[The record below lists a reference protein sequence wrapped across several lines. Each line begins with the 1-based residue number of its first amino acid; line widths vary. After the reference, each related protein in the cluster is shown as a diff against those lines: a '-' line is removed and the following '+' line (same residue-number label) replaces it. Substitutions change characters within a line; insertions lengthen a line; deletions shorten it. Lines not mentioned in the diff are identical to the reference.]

1 MNHVFALVWNA
12 SQGAWTVT
20 HEYSKRCG
28 KGTRRLSKLAL
39 ASLLLSA
46 GFSSSAFAA
55 CAVTNLVVD
64 CSGIADLIIAN
75 NFSSP
80 FDGLTVNVNPG
91 SLMNAPIGGTAMNL
105 TGNNITLNNR
115 GAIDPSAV
123 GLVTLLSNGAVI
135 GNGLSGAVLINNE
148 MTGSL
153 VGTVGLMGLTLN
165 TLQGMA
171 LNVNNGAS
179 GSTTIVNN
187 GTISSRAL
195 LGLYVPGADAPVVAV
210 HGGSRVNM
218 TNNGTVIGRIA
229 FEASPDGNTFV
240 NAGSIQG
247 SVSLGAHSTGTNRF
261 TAITGSSVSAGGGI
275 GSSLG
280 GLPGGDLTFAATG
293 QVDGG
298 AGGNNELILQNSL
311 LGFGG
316 GLGGSG
322 TVSSANYVNFNQLT
336 VNSGTWMLQG
346 PLTSGSTRL
355 NGGLARFDNNG
366 AFGSGVLTS
375 NGGAIEAVTNGLT
388 LYNPIDVGP
397 FGGLTV
403 AGDNSLALAGGIY
416 GVGGLTKLGTG
427 NLTLAGFNA
436 LSGPLNIQAGSVT
449 TLLNNSWSY
458 SPSVNVSAGA
468 SLNLDSDFSIGS
480 LAGSG
485 SVRTGVST
493 LTVGGD
499 NTTTTFSGDLSG
511 TGNLSKTGSGTLS
524 LIGTKTYTGTTS
536 INAGTLYLSGS
547 LASSQVSVNS
557 GGTLRGNGTLSGA
570 LSINNGGSLALV
582 SGSNLTA
589 DSLALNAYSGL
600 DVVLG
605 APSTTSLLNVGDLT
619 LDGNL
624 YVTDTFGF
632 GAGVYRLI
640 DYTGSLVDNGLEL
653 AGLPNGFGLSD
664 LVVQTAIGN
673 QVNLLVAAPNQNI
686 RFWDGSQTIPNG
698 VIDGGNGTWN
708 ALGTNWTDVNGV
720 VNRSWA
726 GDFAVFQGTAGT
738 VTVNGTQLL
747 TGMQFVTDGYNLVSG
762 AAGQLTAVNGTN
774 GSTAV
779 RVDSGATATV
789 GVAINGSG
797 TLNKIDSGTLVL
809 SGANTYTGGTLL
821 SGGTLVVGSNN
832 ALGSGQLTAAH
843 GTQLDSNTTVVLGN
857 ALTLAGDLNVNGS
870 NALTL
875 NGVVGG
881 VGGLIKNG
889 VSTLTLGANNTF
901 LGPVLLNGGG
911 LVVGADSALSTGIL
925 STADGTTLDA
935 STAVALSNTVIVT
948 GNLGI
953 GGTADLTLNG
963 FLLGNGGLIK
973 YGAAGLTLSGS
984 NAYIGGTTLTAGT
997 LTVGG
1002 NGALGMGNLRVT
1014 GASNLDSSTA
1024 VSLNNYLELDATLTN
1039 TASNDLTLGGV
1050 ISGAGALS
1058 KSGNAN
1064 LTLNG
1069 LNTYQGGTTL
1079 NAGTLTL
1086 GTASALGSG
1095 ALTATGNATLD
1106 TSAALLLANN
1116 VNVNANLNVA
1126 GSNHLTLT
1134 GVVAGAGT
1142 LSKSGQADL
1151 TLTGN
1156 NTFSG
1161 MFDVTG
1167 GRLLTLGNNALGN
1180 GSSANVDASASL
1192 NLGGN
1197 ASLEALTGNGTVQT
1211 LAGNTLT
1218 LGGINHTGTF
1228 DGSIVGGG
1236 NLSKVGSGTLTLSGM
1251 SGITGTTQ
1259 VNGGTLNLSGSL
1271 ASAQVNV
1278 TSGSTLTG
1286 EGTVLGAVSVN
1297 NGGHL
1302 ALSSGSTLSTGSL
1315 ILDANSN
1322 FDATLGAP
1330 TLTPLLTVNG
1340 NLLLDGNLNVTD
1352 AGGFG
1357 VGVYRLI
1364 DYTGALIDNGL
1375 EFAGLPNGYGLGDLV
1390 LQTAIGSQ
1398 VNLLVSAPNYDI
1410 RFWDGSQSI
1419 ANGSV
1424 EGGSGTW
1431 NAGSTNWTSVNGTIN
1446 QTWAGDFAVFQGA
1459 AGTVTVNGTQLLTG
1473 MQFVTD
1479 GYDLVSGT
1487 AGQLTAVNGTSGTTA
1502 VRVDPGVTATVGVA
1516 INGSGI
1522 LNKLDNGTLVLNG
1535 ANTYTGGTLL
1545 NGGTLVVG
1553 SNNAL
1558 GSGQLTAAG
1567 GTQLDSN
1574 TAVVLGNG
1582 VTLDG
1587 NLNVSGSN
1595 ALTLNGVIDGA
1606 GGLTKNGASLLT
1618 LGASNTFVGPVLLND
1633 GGLVLGAD
1641 SALGAGTLAVANGTT
1656 LDASTAV
1663 ALSNA
1668 VSLTGSLGIG
1678 GTADLTLNGTVNGI
1692 GSLVKYGVAGLTLT
1706 GNNAYSGGTTLAA
1719 GALTVGS
1726 NSALGLGNLTVG
1738 GASTLDSSTAVTL
1751 GNDMVLNASLT
1762 NVGSHDLTLGGV
1774 ISGTGGLSKNG
1785 NANLTLNGTNLF
1797 QGGTLLNAGTLTL
1810 GTASALGSGAMTVA
1824 GNATLA
1830 TGAPLV
1836 LANNVNV
1843 NANLNIAGVN
1853 NLTLGGVI
1861 AGAGTLSKSGLADL
1875 TLSGNNTFSG
1885 AFDVLS
1891 GSLSTLGNSA
1901 LGNDASVNLGSGAAL
1916 NLGGSANIASL
1927 SGGGTANVGA
1937 GNTLSLGASNL
1948 SNTFVG
1954 TLSGSGALAKLGTG
1968 TLTLTGS
1975 NTLTGGTTIDAG
1987 TLKVDG
1993 SLDSAHV
2000 QVNSGATLTGAGSL
2014 GGAVTVADGGHLAV
2028 SSGSALAMNALVLEN
2043 SANLDVDLSAPVTGG
2058 GNGLL
2063 DVAGNLTLDGTLNV
2077 SDLGGFGTGVYRLI
2091 NYTGTLTDNGLAIGS
2106 VPGNV
2111 TLADLQLQT
2120 VIANQLNLLV
2130 AAPDV
2135 AVQFWDGAQQS
2146 SNGAVDGGSGSWG
2159 TGNANWTSVD
2169 GTSNQAWAQ
2178 NFAVFQGTPG
2188 TVTVNGT
2195 QGLTGMQ
2202 FVSDGYHLVA
2212 GAGAELTLSNG
2223 SLGTASVRVDPKATA
2238 TIDIAVNGAGTL
2250 GKYDSGTLV
2259 LNGNNGYTGGTA
2271 LNGGTLVVGHDNALG
2286 TGGLT
2291 VADGTTLDSN
2301 SAVTLRNAVALN
2313 GNLTLAGSHDLT
2325 LSGVISGNGALNKQ
2339 GDSELTLSGNNTFSG
2354 ALNVLNGTLN
2364 LIGNTAL
2371 GNANLN
2377 VADTASVSVGGLNIL
2392 NALGGTGALTLAA
2405 GSTLQVGASGASS
2418 VYDGF
2423 INGAGRLV
2431 KVGDGKQVL
2440 NNSVALG
2447 GGTLVAGGS
2456 LIVGGAAGSSAL
2468 LGSDVDVAQG
2478 AMLGGHGRI
2487 VGDVELGNGATLNP
2501 GNSIGTLTVDGDI
2514 SFDSGSTLVIEAD
2527 PDGRSDRLVSTGT
2540 VSLGGAN
2547 LSVQAGTGS
2556 WAPSTQYNI
2565 IQASSLNG
2573 TFGSVSSNLAFLTPQ
2588 LTYASNGV
2596 TLNLARND
2604 VAFTSVAQT
2613 YNQRAVSGAL
2623 DAADA
2628 GGVYDA
2634 IAVLSADEARA
2645 AYDSLSGEIHAS
2657 TRGAL
2662 FDDSRYVRDAIGTRL
2677 RSAQGQAPGEGILH
2691 VDADSGMTF
2700 WIQGYGGWGDSN
2712 GNHNV
2717 ADLDHN
2723 SQGMLLGVDIPL
2735 NDTWRAGL
2743 AAGYGSS
2750 DLDVDGRNSSAQV
2763 DSTSLTAYLGGQW
2776 DALHVRLG
2784 ASYAWNEVDSSRH
2797 VKAGSL
2803 QEHVK
2808 ANYDASTRQVFGE
2821 LGYAVQAGDLTLE
2834 PFVGLAHVEVS
2845 TDSFSEKG
2853 GSTAL
2858 KGDSEKDR
2866 ATYTSLGVRASTPA
2880 ADVAGVPVSV
2890 QSSLAWQRVL
2900 DEPGES
2906 SRMTLAGYDSFT
2918 VKGVPVAQD
2927 TALVQLGV
2935 SAKIAPQASVDLGY
2949 SGQLGDGYSD
2959 HGVRLGLNIAF

>member
-28 KGTRRLSKLAL
+28 KGTRRLSKLVL
-39 ASLLLSA
+39 ASLLLST

-64 CSGIADLIIAN
+64 CSGIAHPLIAN

-80 FDGLTVNVNPG
+80 LDGLTVNVIPG
-91 SLMNAPIGGTAMNL
+91 SLMTAPIGGTAMNL
-105 TGNNITLNNR
+105 TGNNITLNNW

-123 GLVTLLSNGAVI
+123 GLVSLLSNGAVI

-153 VGTVGLMGLTLN
+153 VGTVGLMGLDLY

-195 LGLYVPGADAPVVAV
+195 LGLSVLGADAPVVAV
-210 HGGSRVNM
+210 HGGSQVNM

-247 SVSLGAHSTGTNRF
+247 SVSLGAYSTGTNRF

-275 GSSLG
+275 GLSLG
-280 GLPGGDLTFAATG
+280 GPPGSDLTFAATG

-298 AGGNNELILQNSL
+298 AGGNAELILQNNP
-311 LGFGG
+311 LGVGG

-322 TVSSANYVNFNQLT
+322 TASSANYVNFNQLT

-416 GVGGLTKLGTG
+416 GVGGLTKVGTG
-427 NLTLAGFNA
+427 NLTLAGTNA

-449 TLLNNSWSY
+449 TLFNNSWAY
-458 SPSVNVSAGA
+458 TPSVNVSAGA
-468 SLNLDSDFSIGS
+468 SLNLYSDFTIGS

-485 SVRTGVST
+485 SVRTAVGT

-511 TGNLSKTGSGTLS
+511 TGNLSKTGSGALS
-524 LIGTKTYTGTTS
+524 LTGTNTYTGTTS

-547 LASSQVSVNS
+547 LASSQVNVNY
-557 GGTLRGNGTLSGA
+557 GAALIGNGTLSGA
-570 LSINNGGSLALV
+570 LSINNGGYLALS
-582 SGSNLTA
+582 SGSTLTA
-589 DSLALNAYSGL
+589 GSLTLNANSSLGAM
-600 DVVLG
+600 LG
-605 APSTTSLLNVGDLT
+605 APSTTPLLNVGDLT

-624 YVTDTFGF
+624 NVTDTFGF

-640 DYTGSLVDNGLEL
+640 NYTGSLVDNGLEL

-673 QVNLLVAAPNQNI
+673 QVNLLVAAPDQHI

-698 VIDGGNGTWN
+698 VIDGGSGTWN
-708 ALGTNWTDVNGV
+708 ALGTNWTDVNGI
-720 VNRSWA
+720 VNQTWA

-762 AAGQLTAVNGTN
+762 AAGQLTAVNGT
-774 GSTAV
+774 TAV
-779 RVDSGATATV
+779 RVDSDVTATV

-832 ALGSGQLTAAH
+832 ALGSGQLTAAD
-843 GTQLDSNTTVVLGN
+843 GTQLNSSTSVVLGN
-857 ALTLAGDLNVNGS
+857 ALTLAGDLNVSGS

-875 NGVVGG
+875 NGVIGG
-881 VGGLIKNG
+881 VGSLTKNG
-889 VSTLTLGANNTF
+889 ASLLTLGANNTF
-901 LGPVLLNGGG
+901 VGPVLLNGGG
-911 LVVGADSALSTGIL
+911 LVLGADSALSTGIL

-935 STAVALSNTVIVT
+935 STAVALSNTVLVT

-963 FLLGNGGLIK
+963 FVLGNGGLIK
-973 YGAAGLTLSGS
+973 YGAAGLTLSNY

-997 LTVGG
+997 LTVGS
-1002 NGALGMGNLRVT
+1002 NGALGMGNLRVA

-1126 GSNHLTLT
+1126 GSNHLTLA

-1161 MFDVTG
+1161 MFDVTS

-1180 GSSANVDASASL
+1180 DSSANVDASASL

-1197 ASLEALTGNGTVQT
+1197 ASLVALTGNGSVQT

-1236 NLSKVGSGTLTLSGM
+1236 NLSKVGSGTLTLSGIN
-1251 SGITGTTQ
+1251 GITGTTQ

-1271 ASAQVNV
+1271 ASTQLTV

-1286 EGTVLGAVSVN
+1286 DGTVLGAVSVN

-1302 ALSSGSTLSTGSL
+1302 ALSSGSTLATGSL
-1315 ILDANSN
+1315 ILGANSN

-1330 TLTPLLTVNG
+1330 TLTPLLTVDG

-1431 NAGSTNWTSVNGTIN
+1431 DAGGTNWTSVNGTIN

-1487 AGQLTAVNGTSGTTA
+1487 AGQLTAVNGTNGTTA
-1502 VRVDPGVTATVGVA
+1502 VRVDPGVTATVDVA

-1522 LNKLDNGTLVLNG
+1522 LNKLDSGALVLNG

-1595 ALTLNGVIDGA
+1595 ALSLNGVIDGV
-1606 GGLTKNGASLLT
+1606 GGLTKNGVSLLT
-1618 LGASNTFVGPVLLND
+1618 LGANNTFVGPVLLNG

-1641 SALGAGTLAVANGTT
+1641 SALGSGTLAVANGTT

-1668 VSLTGSLGIG
+1668 VNLTGSLGIG
-1678 GTADLTLNGTVNGI
+1678 GTADLTLNGNVSGN
-1692 GSLVKYGVAGLTLT
+1692 GSLIKYGVAGLTLT
-1706 GNNAYSGGTTLAA
+1706 ANNAYSGGTTLFA

-1738 GASTLDSSTAVTL
+1738 GASTLGSSTAVTL
-1751 GNDMVLNASLT
+1751 GNDVLLNASLT

-1774 ISGTGGLSKNG
+1774 ISGSGGLNKNG
-1785 NANLTLNGTNLF
+1785 NANLTLNGANLF

-1843 NANLNIAGVN
+1843 NADLNIAGVN

-1885 AFDVLS
+1885 TFDVLS

-1968 TLTLTGS
+1968 TLTLSGS

-2000 QVNSGATLTGAGSL
+2000 QVNSGATLTGSGAL

-2028 SSGSALAMNALVLEN
+2028 SSGSTLAMNALVLEN
-2043 SANLDVDLSAPVTGG
+2043 NANLDVDLSAPVTGG

-2135 AVQFWDGAQQS
+2135 TVQFWDGAQQL

-2159 TGNANWTSVD
+2159 AGNANWTSVD
-2169 GTSNQAWAQ
+2169 GTSNHAWAQ

-2195 QGLTGMQ
+2195 HGLTGMQ

-2212 GAGAELTLSNG
+2212 GTGAELTLNNG
-2223 SLGTASVRVDPKATA
+2223 SLGTASVRVDPGATA
-2238 TIDIAVNGAGTL
+2238 TIDVAINGAATL

-2259 LNGNNGYTGGTA
+2259 LNGSNGYTGGTA
-2271 LNGGTLVVGHDNALG
+2271 LNGGTLVVGNNNALG
-2286 TGGLT
+2286 AGGLT

-2301 SAVTLRNAVALN
+2301 TAVTLGNAVGLN
-2313 GNLTLAGSHDLT
+2313 GSLTLAGSHDLT
-2325 LSGVISGNGALNKQ
+2325 LSGVISGSGTLNKQ
-2339 GDSELTLSGNNTFSG
+2339 GGSELTLSGNNTFSG

-2377 VADTASVSVGGLNIL
+2377 VADAASVSVGGLNIL
-2392 NALGGTGALTLAA
+2392 NALGGTGALALSA

-2418 VYDGF
+2418 VYDGT
-2423 INGAGRLV
+2423 INGSGRLV

-2440 NNSVALG
+2440 NNSVTLG
-2447 GGTLVAGGS
+2447 GGTLVADGS

-2468 LGSDVDVAQG
+2468 LGSNVDVTQG

-2487 VGDVELGNGATLNP
+2487 VGDVELRSGATLNP
-2501 GNSIGTLTVDGDI
+2501 GNSIGTLTVNGDI

-2527 PDGRSDRLVSTGT
+2527 PDGRSDRVVSTGT
-2540 VSLGGAN
+2540 VSLGGSN
-2547 LSVQAGTGS
+2547 LSVLAGTGS

-2565 IQASSLNG
+2565 IQAGSLNG

-2700 WIQGYGGWGDSN
+2700 WVQGYGGWGDSN

-2776 DALHVRLG
+2776 EALHVRLG